1 MEIEI
6 DFSGLEQQ
14 FDEKEIKKKIK
25 RSMETMALEWE
36 AEAKRIISD
45 AGKVD
50 VGQFINSIHYEM
62 FDEEEIGFTGYDG
75 VSYGKF
81 HEYGVLKHWVPF
93 FYYGDTSKPILAD
106 WGRRVLNLD
115 DETMLAMGG
124 LEVELDELMPFRK
137 ALLSVEGKTREIFEK
152 EFKK

>member
-1 MEIEI
+1 MEINI

-14 FDEKEIKKKIK
+14 FSEKEVRKKIK

-36 AEAKRIISD
+36 AEAKRIISSN
-45 AGKVD
+45 KVD
-50 VGQFINSIHYEM
+50 TGLLLNSIHYEM
-62 FDEEEIGFTGYDG
+62 FDGKEIGFTGFDG
-75 VSYGKF
+75 VDYGKYIEF
-81 HEYGVLKHWVPF
+81 GTIKHWVPF
-93 FYYGDTSKPILAD
+93 FYYGDTSKPVLAN
-106 WGRRVLNLD
+106 WGRRVLGLD

-137 ALLSVEGKTREIFEK
+137 ALIHASDRAQKIFDK